1 MNRVIRYRVAFDL
14 TARAD
19 GVRCCTEVRFGGQ
32 EPGTATVVDLDVSTA
47 TQVTLN
53 GRHLPATRRRLVRSS
68 CPIWRR

>member
-47 TQVTLN
+47 TQVTLDPSWTPSDASA
-53 GRHLPATRRRLVRSS
+53 GRGEGR
-68 CPIWRR
+68 